1 MGEDTTDLGDDPDHD
16 AAPHLVVQNPVMTDD
31 VPPSDDV
38 LIRRFE
44 TADAGDTWRVFH
56 AAVHGTASRD
66 YTPEQIQ
73 AWAPPTVDEARWQR
87 RRSTSHTYL
96 ACLDGAVVG
105 FSDFTDEG
113 LLDMLFVHPGAGG
126 RRLARALVTHVLHE
140 AAAAGHHRLHVHASL
155 TARPAFER
163 FGFAV
168 DATRL
173 AEIRGQ
179 ELQNFDMSIDLK
191 PGDSGGP
198 PSLERRGA
206 SENASALPA
215 RPGLD

>member
-1 MGEDTTDLGDDPDHD
+1 MGKDITGSGDDPDHD
-16 AAPHLVVQNPVMTDD
+16 AALHLVVQNSIMTDD
-31 VPPSDDV
+31 VSPSEDV

-73 AWAPPTVDEARWQR
+73 AWAPPTVDEAAWQR
-87 RRSTSHTYL
+87 RRSASHTYL
-96 ACLDGAVVG
+96 ACLGGAVVG

-113 LLDMLFVHPGAGG
+113 LLDMLFVHPDAGG
-126 RRLARALVTHVLHE
+126 RGVARALVTHVLHE

-163 FGFAV
+163 FGFTV
-168 DATRL
+168 DVTRL

-179 ELQNFDMSIDLK
+179 KLRNFDMSIDLK
-191 PGDSGGP
+191 QIDSGE
-198 PSLERRGA
+198 L
-206 SENASALPA
+206 
-215 RPGLD
+215 GLA